1 MAPEFLSRFPAAE
14 RRDRRGPRA
23 GQGERRQQSVAWPI
37 AGSLTRN
44 SGSDDLLYRSHGGS
58 GCDLMSGAWQPANM
72 GIFFASRGFA
82 ALAYGVS
89 ATWKSVAGKHKV
101 HRQTQGAW
109 HLWIGRRKKRTQRL
123 LGSFQYRRWDSN
135 PHRFLGLPDFESGAS
150 AISPLRRGDCRTWSM
165 RAGKFTRKNRVR
177 KRWVVEKR
185 RFLNSVV

>member
-23 GQGERRQQSVAWPI
+23 GQGEHRQQSVAWPI

-101 HRQTQGAW
+101 HGTYGSA
-109 HLWIGRRKKRTQRL
+109 GEKKTQRL

-150 AISPLRRGDCRTWSM
+150 AISPLRRADCRTWSM